1 MPSKKINTPDKK
13 NFLIVDG
20 HAIVYRA
27 WYAIQQPLTIS
38 KTGQDVRAVYGFL
51 NSLISNINEFGITH
65 CLVTFDHPKPTF
77 RHKEFPEYK
86 AHRAPMPDDLRPQ
99 FTIIKNLLNVLR
111 IPVLDCP
118 GYEADDII
126 GSIAHQ
132 AENKKIPTMI
142 LTGDTC
148 LLYTSPSPRD

>member
-51 NSLISNINEFGITH
+51 NSLISNIN
-65 CLVTFDHPKPTF
+65 D
-77 RHKEFPEYK
+77 
-86 AHRAPMPDDLRPQ
+86 
-99 FTIIKNLLNVLR
+99 
-111 IPVLDCP
+111 
-118 GYEADDII
+118 
-126 GSIAHQ
+126 
-132 AENKKIPTMI
+132 KKST
-142 LTGDTC
+142 
-148 LLYTSPSPRD
+148 